1 MVKQRIL
8 IGATSALVAAFIF
21 SPVTYA
27 ADNPQTVNSD
37 MGKLSA
43 KGSQAFQEVELARLA
58 IFNGHTGEATKLV
71 KQAQQSLEVADKDK
85 TQFMKAESDLSP
97 PSSMPPPA
105 AASAASQVAASKT
118 PVSWLPVGADV
129 TVVDDFAHSPVKS
142 KAVASANEHLRKGQP
157 GEAID
162 TLKVADVNVAYTMAL
177 VPMKQTMTDVDKASD
192 LLAQGKYYQA
202 DQILK
207 RVVDGVRYD
216 QVDITAVPAASSQ
229 KNAQKRCRDERSVNS
244 RPVSRIDRQRY
255 GYRPLPTISS
265 PRRCRLFA
273 RLRPWSGEPGRAATR
288 GKYRVRQRALRFLQ
302 GSLT

>member
-1 MVKQRIL
+1 MPNDRASLPSLISSYRTCEVGSRI
-8 IGATSALVAAFIF
+8 IVVGIFKSRERSTCIATC
-21 SPVTYA
+21 
-27 ADNPQTVNSD
+27 
-37 MGKLSA
+37 
-43 KGSQAFQEVELARLA
+43 QA
-58 IFNGHTGEATKLV
+58 
-71 KQAQQSLEVADKDK
+71 S
-85 TQFMKAESDLSP
+85 
-97 PSSMPPPA
+97 PA
-105 AASAASQVAASKT
+105 AASAASQVTASKT

-229 KNAQKRCRDERSVNS
+229 KSAQK
-244 RPVSRIDRQRY
+244 
-255 GYRPLPTISS
+255 
-265 PRRCRLFA
+265 
-273 RLRPWSGEPGRAATR
+273 
-288 GKYRVRQRALRFLQ
+288 
-302 GSLT
+302 